1 MIDKLLV
8 IGAYAILA
16 ILLLFF
22 CFYITRKK

>member
-8 IGAYAILA
+8 IGAYAIPA
-16 ILLLFF
+16 ILLLFI

>member
-8 IGAYAILA
+8 IGAYTIPALI
-16 ILLLFF
+16 LLFF